1 MPEEV
6 QALPSHDPTL
16 ATVRGGKLGAA
27 WRVFMATRLD
37 GRQLA
42 AAIEARLAATIAE
55 RLPKIGR
62 PPGLAV
68 LRVGDDPASG
78 VYVAN
83 KEKACA
89 RVGITS
95 LGAHLPAATSA
106 AQVLSTIQQLN
117 ADPAVDGILLQ
128 LPVPAGLDERPLL
141 AAIDP
146 EKDADGLHTLN
157 LGRLLKGEPGPRSC
171 TPAGVM
177 ALLAAAGVELAGKRA
192 VVVGRSILVGQPM
205 ALMLQ
210 AAQATVSIAHSRTTD
225 LPALTREA
233 DVLVV
238 AAGKPRMIG
247 AEHVKPG
254 AVVVD
259 VGIHRLEPE
268 PGAGPDAMVRLCGD
282 VRYEEVEPIASA
294 ITPVPGG
301 VGPMTVTLLLVNTVV
316 AWCRHR
322 GVAHGLGDLVP

>member
-1 MPEEV
+1 
-6 QALPSHDPTL
+6 
-16 ATVRGGKLGAA
+16 
-27 WRVFMATRLD
+27 MATLLD
-37 GRQLA
+37 GRLLA
-42 AAIEARLAATIAE
+42 ARIETRLAEAIGAG
-55 RLPKIGR
+55 LAQAGR

-83 KEKACA
+83 KEKACS
-89 RVGITS
+89 RVGITN
-95 LGAHLPAATSA
+95 LGAHLAADTPAAE
-106 AQVLSTIQQLN
+106 VLATIERLN

-128 LPVPAGLDERPLL
+128 LPLPAGLDERPLL

-177 ALLAAAGVELAGKRA
+177 ALLASAGVELSGKRA

-210 AAQATVSIAHSRTTD
+210 AADATVSIAHSRTAD
-225 LPALTREA
+225 LGQLTRQA

-238 AAGKPRMIG
+238 AAGRPRMLG

-259 VGIHRLEPE
+259 VGIHRLEPD
-268 PGAGPDAMVRLCGD
+268 PAAGPEAKARLCGD
-282 VRYEEVEPIASA
+282 VRFEEVEPIAQA

-301 VGPMTVTLLLVNTVV
+301 VGPMTVTLLLVNTV
-316 AWCRHR
+316 ASWCQRC
-322 GVAHGLGDLVP
+322 GLDQPLADLLP

>member
-1 MPEEV
+1 
-6 QALPSHDPTL
+6 
-16 ATVRGGKLGAA
+16 
-27 WRVFMATRLD
+27 MATLLD
-37 GRQLA
+37 GRALA
-42 AAIEARLAATIAE
+42 AEIEQRLQAVISDG
-55 RLPKIGR
+55 LPQAGR

-83 KEKACA
+83 KEKACT
-89 RVGITS
+89 RVGITNH
-95 LGAHLPAATSA
+95 GAHLPADTPA
-106 AQVLSTIQQLN
+106 AEVLATIQRLN

-128 LPVPAGLDERPLL
+128 LPLPAGLDEAPLL

-177 ALLAAAGVELAGKRA
+177 ALLAKAGVALAGQRA
-192 VVVGRSILVGQPM
+192 VVIGRSILVGQPM

-210 AAQATVSIAHSRTTD
+210 AANATVSVAHSRTTN
-225 LPALTREA
+225 LAALTQQA

-238 AAGKPRMIG
+238 AAGRPRMIG

-259 VGIHRLEPE
+259 VGIHRKPE
-268 PGAGPDAMVRLCGD
+268 GGLCGD
-282 VRYEEVEPIASA
+282 VRVEEVEPIASA

-301 VGPMTVTLLLVNTVV
+301 VGPMTVTMLLVNTV
-316 AWCRHR
+316 ASWCARC
-322 GVAHGLGDLVP
+322 GVEMPLGDLVH

>member
-1 MPEEV
+1 M
-6 QALPSHDPTL
+6 
-16 ATVRGGKLGAA
+16 
-27 WRVFMATRLD
+27 D

-42 AAIEARLAATIAE
+42 GEIDLRLQATFAERLAAV
-55 RLPKIGR
+55 GR

-78 VYVAN
+78 VYVVN

-95 LGAHLPAATSA
+95 LGAHLDAGSSA
-106 AQVLSTIQQLN
+106 AEVLAAVQQLN
-117 ADPAVDGILLQ
+117 ADTACDGILLQ
-128 LPVPAGLDERPLL
+128 LPLPAGLDEGPLL
-141 AAIDP
+141 LAIDP

-171 TPAGVM
+171 TPAGVI
-177 ALLAAAGVELAGKRA
+177 ALLARHGVALSGQRA

-210 AAQATVSIAHSRTTD
+210 AADATVSVAHSRTPD
-225 LPALTREA
+225 LAALTRQA

-238 AAGKPRMIG
+238 AAGRPRMIG

-259 VGIHRLEPE
+259 VGIHRVE
-268 PGAGPDAMVRLCGD
+268 GGLCGD
-282 VRYEEVEPIASA
+282 VRFEEVEPLASA
-294 ITPVPGG
+294 ISPVPGG
-301 VGPMTVTLLLVNTVV
+301 VGPMTVTMLLVNTVV
-316 AWCRHR
+316 AWCRR
-322 GVAHGLGDLVP
+322 AGVEHGLGDLVP

>member
-1 MPEEV
+1 MA
-6 QALPSHDPTL
+6 AL
-16 ATVRGGKLGAA
+16 
-27 WRVFMATRLD
+27 LD
-37 GRQLA
+37 GRALA
-42 AAIEARLAATIAE
+42 AEIEQRLQTVIGEGLATA
-55 RLPKIGR
+55 GR

-83 KEKACA
+83 KEKACS
-89 RVGITS
+89 RVGITNH
-95 LGAHLPAATSA
+95 GAHLLADTPAAE
-106 AQVLSTIQQLN
+106 VLATIQRLN

-128 LPVPAGLDERPLL
+128 LPLPAGLDEAPLL

-177 ALLAAAGVELAGKRA
+177 ALLAKAGVELSGKRA
-192 VVVGRSILVGQPM
+192 VVIGRSILVGQPM

-210 AAQATVSIAHSRTTD
+210 AANATVSVAHSRTTD
-225 LPALTREA
+225 LAALTQQA

-238 AAGKPRMIG
+238 AAGRPRMIG
-247 AEHVKPG
+247 ADHVKPG

-259 VGIHRLEPE
+259 VGIHRKPE
-268 PGAGPDAMVRLCGD
+268 GGLCGD
-282 VRYEEVEPIASA
+282 VRFEEVEPLASA

-301 VGPMTVTLLLVNTVV
+301 VGPMTVTMLLVNTV
-316 AWCRHR
+316 ASWCQRC
-322 GVAHGLGDLVP
+322 GVEMPTIA

>member
-1 MPEEV
+1 MA
-6 QALPSHDPTL
+6 AL
-16 ATVRGGKLGAA
+16 
-27 WRVFMATRLD
+27 LD
-37 GRQLA
+37 GRALA
-42 AAIEARLAATIAE
+42 AEIEQRLQTVIGEGLATA
-55 RLPKIGR
+55 GR

-83 KEKACA
+83 KEKACS
-89 RVGITS
+89 RVGITNH
-95 LGAHLPAATSA
+95 GAHLPADTPA
-106 AQVLSTIQQLN
+106 AEVLATIQRLN

-128 LPVPAGLDERPLL
+128 LPLPAGLDEAPLL

-177 ALLAAAGVELAGKRA
+177 ALLAKAGVELSGKRA
-192 VVVGRSILVGQPM
+192 VVIGRSILVGQPM

-210 AAQATVSIAHSRTTD
+210 AANATVSVAHSRTTD
-225 LPALTREA
+225 LAALTQQA

-238 AAGKPRMIG
+238 AAGRPRMIG
-247 AEHVKPG
+247 ADHVKPG

-259 VGIHRLEPE
+259 VGIHRKPE
-268 PGAGPDAMVRLCGD
+268 GGLCGD
-282 VRYEEVEPIASA
+282 VRFEEVEPLASA

-301 VGPMTVTLLLVNTVV
+301 VGPMTVTMLLVNTV
-316 AWCRHR
+316 ASWCQRC
-322 GVAHGLGDLVP
+322 GVEMPLGELLP

>member
-1 MPEEV
+1 M
-6 QALPSHDPTL
+6 AL
-16 ATVRGGKLGAA
+16 
-27 WRVFMATRLD
+27 RLD
-37 GRQLA
+37 GKQLA
-42 AAIEARLAATIAE
+42 AAIERRLHDTIAQQ
-55 RLPKIGR
+55 LPAIGR

-95 LGAHLPAATSA
+95 LGAHLPAATPA
-106 AQVLSTIQQLN
+106 AEVLAAVQRLN
-117 ADPAVDGILLQ
+117 ADPTCDGILLQ
-128 LPVPAGLDERPLL
+128 LPLPAGLNEGPLL
-141 AAIDP
+141 LAIDP

-177 ALLAAAGVELAGKRA
+177 ALLAAAGIELAGKRA

-210 AAQATVSIAHSRTTD
+210 AADATVSVAHSRTAD
-225 LPALTREA
+225 LAALTHQA

-238 AAGKPRMIG
+238 AAGRPRMIG
-247 AEHVKPG
+247 AEHVQPG

-259 VGIHRLEPE
+259 VGIHRTE
-268 PGAGPDAMVRLCGD
+268 GGLCGD
-282 VRYEEVEPIASA
+282 VRFEEVEPIASA
-294 ITPVPGG
+294 ISPVPGG
-301 VGPMTVTLLLVNTVV
+301 VGPMTVTMLLVNTVV
-316 AWCRHR
+316 AWCRRH
-322 GVAHGLGDLVP
+322 GVAHGLDDLVV

>member
-1 MPEEV
+1 
-6 QALPSHDPTL
+6 
-16 ATVRGGKLGAA
+16 
-27 WRVFMATRLD
+27 MAVRLD
-37 GRQLA
+37 GRLLA
-42 AAIEARLAATIAE
+42 KEIEARLCCTIAE
-55 RLPKIGR
+55 RAAAIGR

-95 LGAHLPAATSA
+95 LGAHLPAGTPA
-106 AQVLSTIQQLN
+106 AEVLAAVQRLN
-117 ADPAVDGILLQ
+117 ADPACDGILLQ
-128 LPVPAGLDERPLL
+128 LPLPAGLDEGPLL
-141 AAIDP
+141 LAIDP

-210 AAQATVSIAHSRTTD
+210 AANATVSVAHSRTAD
-225 LPALTREA
+225 LAALTRQA

-247 AEHVKPG
+247 AEHVQPG

-259 VGIHRLEPE
+259 VGIHRTE
-268 PGAGPDAMVRLCGD
+268 GGLCGD
-282 VRYEEVEPIASA
+282 VCFEEVEPIASA

-301 VGPMTVTLLLVNTVV
+301 VGPMTVTMLLVNTVV
-316 AWCRHR
+316 AWCRRH
-322 GVAHGLGDLVP
+322 GAAHDLGDLVV

>member
-1 MPEEV
+1 
-6 QALPSHDPTL
+6 
-16 ATVRGGKLGAA
+16 
-27 WRVFMATRLD
+27 MAIRLD
-37 GRQLA
+37 GKQLA
-42 AAIEARLAATIAE
+42 AELELRLQALVQQHQEAA
-55 RLPKIGR
+55 GR

-83 KEKACA
+83 KEKACQ
-89 RVGITS
+89 RIGMTNH
-95 LGAHLPAATSA
+95 GAHLAAETPAAEVLA
-106 AQVLSTIQQLN
+106 AIQRLN
-117 ADPAVDGILLQ
+117 ADPKVDGILLQ
-128 LPVPAGLDERPLL
+128 LPLPSGFDEGPLL

-146 EKDADGLHTLN
+146 AKDADGLHTLN
-157 LGRLLKGEPGPRSC
+157 LGRLLKGEAGPRSC

-177 ALLAAAGVELAGKRA
+177 ALLARHGLELSGKRA
-192 VVVGRSILVGQPM
+192 VVIGRSILVGQPM

-210 AAQATVSIAHSRTTD
+210 AADATVSVAHSRTQD
-225 LPALTREA
+225 LAALTRQA

-238 AAGKPRMIG
+238 AAGRPRMVG

-259 VGIHRLEPE
+259 VGIHRLEPD
-268 PGAGPDAMVRLCGD
+268 PAAGTEAKGRLCGD

-301 VGPMTVTLLLVNTVV
+301 VGPMTVTMLLVNTFSR
-316 AWCRHR
+316 WCY
-322 GVAHGLGDLVP
+322 ANGLDNPLADLLP

>member
-1 MPEEV
+1 
-6 QALPSHDPTL
+6 
-16 ATVRGGKLGAA
+16 
-27 WRVFMATRLD
+27 MAHSPAVRLD
-37 GRQLA
+37 GKQLA
-42 AAIEARLAATIAE
+42 AEIETRLAATIAE
-55 RLPKIGR
+55 RLAATGR

-95 LGAHLPAATSA
+95 LGRHLPAEATPEAVLA
-106 AQVLSTIQQLN
+106 AVQQLN
-117 ADPAVDGILLQ
+117 ADPACDGILLQ
-128 LPVPAGLDERPLL
+128 LPLPAGLDEAPLL

-157 LGRLLKGEPGPRSC
+157 LGRLLKGEAGPRSC

-177 ALLAAAGVELAGKRA
+177 ALLARHGVELAGRRA

-210 AAQATVSIAHSRTTD
+210 AADATVSVAHSRTRD
-225 LPALTREA
+225 LAELTRQA

-238 AAGKPRMIG
+238 AAGRPEMIG
-247 AEHVKPG
+247 AEHIKPG

-259 VGIHRLEPE
+259 VGIHRR
-268 PGAGPDAMVRLCGD
+268 PGGGLCGD
-282 VRYEEVEPIASA
+282 VRAAEVEALASA
-294 ITPVPGG
+294 LSPVPGG
-301 VGPMTVTLLLVNTVV
+301 VGPMTVTMLLVNTVV
-316 AWCRHR
+316 AWCRR
-322 GVAHGLGDLVP
+322 HGLEHGLDDLVV

>member
-1 MPEEV
+1 
-6 QALPSHDPTL
+6 
-16 ATVRGGKLGAA
+16 
-27 WRVFMATRLD
+27 MATRLD
-37 GRQLA
+37 GRLLA
-42 AAIEARLAATIAE
+42 ASIEQRLQTVVAE
-55 RLPKIGR
+55 RRERAGR

-83 KEKACA
+83 KEKACS
-89 RVGITS
+89 RIGITN
-95 LGAHLPAATSA
+95 LGAHLTADTPA
-106 AQVLSTIQQLN
+106 AQVLATIERLN

-128 LPVPAGLDERPLL
+128 LPLPAGLDERPLL

-146 EKDADGLHTLN
+146 AKDADGLHTLN

-177 ALLAAAGVELAGKRA
+177 ALLADAGVDLAGKRA

-210 AAQATVSIAHSRTTD
+210 AANATVSIAHSRTRD
-225 LPALTREA
+225 LAELTRQA

-238 AAGKPRMIG
+238 AAGRARMIG

-259 VGIHRLEPE
+259 VGIHRLEPD
-268 PGAGPDAMVRLCGD
+268 PAAGPQARARLCGD
-282 VRYEEVEPIASA
+282 VRFEEVEPIAAA

-301 VGPMTVTLLLVNTVV
+301 VGPMTVTLLLVNTV
-316 AWCRHR
+316 ASWCQRC
-322 GVAHGLGDLVP
+322 GLDQPLADLLP